1 MKKCEISK
9 FVELSTKKCMI
20 VTVYKEVTM
29 FKLFKN
35 FRWYHWLFIVLIAGL
50 IYGQVQMDLKLPE
63 YMGRIIELIVQGIQT
78 GTSQTNAILKEGVM
92 MLLIT
97 FGSITATIIASF
109 IAARLGTRLA
119 VTVRQKL
126 FKKIQ
131 GFSAA
136 EINHFSTPSLITRS
150 TNDIQQVQMAVIMM
164 LRMLITAPIMAFS
177 GIKKITS
184 INTTMSLIVVGG
196 VVAILVL
203 ISVIFILVGPKF
215 TKIQTQVDDVN
226 QVTRETLTGIRVV
239 RSHHAEKI
247 QSDKFENVNAELTKT
262 QLFVNSAFA
271 VMNPGMNFIMNALN
285 LALITV
291 GAFLIGDGLLGSNPI
306 EGLSL
311 QVQFTSYAM
320 IILIAFMILI
330 MLFIFLPR
338 AWVSARRINEVL
350 DKEYSILDG
359 DLALTTIPNDVSI
372 EFRNV
377 SFRYP
382 NADEDVLKNISFKAN
397 KGETIAFIG
406 STGSGK
412 STIVS
417 LLLRFYDVTQ
427 GEILINGVNIKKY
440 ALDSLYSLMGYVP
453 QKGTLF
459 RGSILTNLQVGKG
472 DATEEEMKN
481 ALEVA
486 QITSIL
492 EESEQGLNRDIDQGG
507 ANVSGGQKQR
517 LSIARALV
525 KEPKIYIFD
534 DSFSALDY
542 RTDRMLRKAL
552 KPKMKNALSVIIGQR
567 IGTILDAEQIIVLDE
582 GIIVGKGKHHDLI
595 NTCKA
600 YQDIA
605 YAQLSKEELS
615 HV

>member
-1 MKKCEISK
+1 
-9 FVELSTKKCMI
+9 MI
-20 VTVYKEVTM
+20 ETVYKEATM
-29 FKLFKN
+29 FKLFKY
-35 FRWYHWLFIVLIAGL
+35 FRWYHWLFILVIAGL

-63 YMGRIIELIVQGIQT
+63 YMGKIILLINEGIQT
-78 GTSQTNAILKEGVM
+78 GTPQTNAILKEGGM

-97 FGSITATIIASF
+97 FGSITATVIASF

-119 VTVRQKL
+119 VTVRRNL
-126 FKKIQ
+126 FTKIQ

-177 GIKKITS
+177 GIRKITS
-184 INTTMSLIVVGG
+184 INLTMSLIVVAG
-196 VVAILVL
+196 VVAIITL

-215 TKIQTQVDDVN
+215 NKIQTQVDDVN

-239 RSHHAEKI
+239 RSHHAEKT
-247 QSDKFENVNAELTKT
+247 QEKKFEKVNTELTKT
-262 QLFVNSAFA
+262 QLFVNGAFA
-271 VMNPGMNFIMNALN
+271 VMNPGMSFIMNALN

-291 GAFLIGDGLLGSNPI
+291 GAILIGDGLLGTNPI
-306 EGLSL
+306 DGLSL

-320 IILIAFMILI
+320 TILIAFMILI

-350 DKEYSILDG
+350 NKDYSIHNGELEHIE
-359 DLALTTIPNDVSI
+359 IPSNITI
-372 EFRNV
+372 EFKNV

-382 NADEDVLKNISFKAN
+382 NADEDVLKNISFKAK

-427 GEILINGVNIKKY
+427 GEILINGINIKSY
-440 ALDSLYSLMGYVP
+440 ALNDLYQLMGYVP
-453 QKGTLF
+453 QKGILF
-459 RGSILTNLQVGKG
+459 RGDIETNLKIGNPEASE
-472 DATEEEMKN
+472 DEMVN
-481 ALEVA
+481 ALETA
-486 QITSIL
+486 QIKTIM
-492 EESEQGLNRDIDQGG
+492 EESELGLKRDIDQGG

-525 KEPKIYIFD
+525 KKPKIYIFD

-542 RTDRMLRKAL
+542 RTDKMLRKAL
-552 KPKMKNALSVIIGQR
+552 KPTMKNALSVIIGQR
-567 IGTILDAEQIIVLDE
+567 IGTILDADQIIVLDQGE
-582 GIIVGKGKHHDLI
+582 IVGKGNHHELLSS
-595 NTCKA
+595 CKA

>member
-377 SFRYP
+377 SF
-382 NADEDVLKNISFKAN
+382 
-397 KGETIAFIG
+397 
-406 STGSGK
+406 
-412 STIVS
+412 
-417 LLLRFYDVTQ
+417 Q
-427 GEILINGVNIKKY
+427 
-440 ALDSLYSLMGYVP
+440 
-453 QKGTLF
+453 
-459 RGSILTNLQVGKG
+459 
-472 DATEEEMKN
+472 
-481 ALEVA
+481 
-486 QITSIL
+486 
-492 EESEQGLNRDIDQGG
+492 SECR
-507 ANVSGGQKQR
+507 
-517 LSIARALV
+517 
-525 KEPKIYIFD
+525 
-534 DSFSALDY
+534 
-542 RTDRMLRKAL
+542 
-552 KPKMKNALSVIIGQR
+552 
-567 IGTILDAEQIIVLDE
+567 
-582 GIIVGKGKHHDLI
+582 
-595 NTCKA
+595 
-600 YQDIA
+600 
-605 YAQLSKEELS
+605 
-615 HV
+615 